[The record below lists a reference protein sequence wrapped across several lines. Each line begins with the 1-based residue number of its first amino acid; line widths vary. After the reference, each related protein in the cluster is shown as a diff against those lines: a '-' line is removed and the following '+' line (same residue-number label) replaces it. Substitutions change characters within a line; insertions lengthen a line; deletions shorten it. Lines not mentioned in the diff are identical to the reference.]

1 MNVLFLVP
9 HPDDE
14 SLGGLLP
21 LRLRAEARARVLCI
35 PLTLGSDPARRAAR
49 AEEFRA
55 ACRLLGFDARPF
67 PPDSPPTPEDIER
80 ILAEESPDVF
90 VFPHPRDGHPRHM
103 LAGRIAR
110 AAIAKTRATLLA
122 AETEFWHPIWRPNLL
137 LEAAPARRET
147 LLAALRCHAGELARA
162 DYDRRYPAWLAD
174 NVRRGAERVFP
185 PGSPAVADVAE
196 GVLLRVSR
204 VVRGRFRALPPRLLR
219 AGDDV
224 AGLAERSPAKQA

>member
-1 MNVLFLVP
+1 VKVLFLVP

-21 LRLRAEARARVLCI
+21 LRFRAEARARVLCV

-49 AEEFRA
+49 AKEFRA
-55 ACRLLGFDARPF
+55 ACRVLGFTARPF

-80 ILAEESPDVF
+80 ILADEKPDVF

-103 LAGRIAR
+103 LCGRIAR
-110 AAIAKTRATLLA
+110 AAIARTRATLLA
-122 AETEFWHPIWRPNLL
+122 AETEFWHPLWRPNLI
-137 LEAAPARRET
+137 LEAAPERRDT

-162 DYDRRYPAWLAD
+162 DYDKRYPAWLVD

-185 PGSPAVADVAE
+185 PGSPAVEGVAE

-204 VVRGRFRALPPRLLR
+204 VTAGRFRLLPPRLLR
-219 AGDDV
+219 SSDDV
-224 AGLAERSPAKQA
+224 ASLLNG

>member
-21 LRLRAEARARVLCI
+21 LRLRAEARARVLCV

-49 AEEFRA
+49 AAEFRA

-67 PPDSPPTPEDIER
+67 PPDSPPSLADIAR
-80 ILAEESPDVF
+80 ILADERPDVF

-103 LAGRIAR
+103 LSGRIAR
-110 AAIAKTRATLLA
+110 AAIAQTRATLLA

-137 LEAAPARRET
+137 LEAAPARRDT

-162 DYDRRYPAWLAD
+162 DYDKRFSAWLVD

-185 PGSPAVADVAE
+185 PGSPAVEGVAE

-204 VVRGRFRALPPRLLR
+204 VVRGRFFSLPPRLLR
-219 AGDDV
+219 AGEEV
-224 AGLAERSPAKQA
+224 SSLVN